1 MRAAIRRVW
10 LRFSYARPVLDDR
23 EIARGVTR
31 GTMRQRAPAGE
42 KMRATTARLADL
54 IDDGAADALD
64 TIMMALYGRL
74 LARRDGD
81 GSSSSALSPMIRA
94 EMAGNVGSAGGA
106 PLIEEQT

>member
-23 EIARGVTR
+23 EIARGVTG
-31 GTMRQRAPAGE
+31 GTRRLRAPGVE
-42 KMRATTARLADL
+42 KKRETAQLRDL

-74 LARRDGD
+74 LARRGGD
-81 GSSSSALSPMIRA
+81 GSSSSAPSPTIRA
-94 EMAGNVGSAGGA
+94 ETAGNAGSFGGA
-106 PLIEEQT
+106 PLIEEHT

>member
-23 EIARGVTR
+23 EIARGVTG
-31 GTMRQRAPAGE
+31 GTRRLRAPAVEE
-42 KMRATTARLADL
+42 KREAARLRDL

-74 LARRDGD
+74 LARRVGD
-81 GSSSSALSPMIRA
+81 SSSSSAPSPTIRA
-94 EMAGNVGSAGGA
+94 ETAGNAGSFGGA
-106 PLIEEQT
+106 PLIEEHT